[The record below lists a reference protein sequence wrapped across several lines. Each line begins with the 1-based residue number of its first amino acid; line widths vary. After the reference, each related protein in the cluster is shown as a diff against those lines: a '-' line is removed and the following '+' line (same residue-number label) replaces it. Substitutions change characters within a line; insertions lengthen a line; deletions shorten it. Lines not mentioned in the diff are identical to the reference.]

1 MGITQEISAK
11 PGFIYVVKKGIF
23 SVVEA
28 EEKFKE
34 ILESIAYK
42 KVENV
47 IIDARELIG
56 NPETI
61 ERFCYGKLVADT
73 LLDFASRGVSP
84 NTKLA
89 YIMKVP
95 LRDPKRFGETVAVNR
110 GMICKTFDNLEDAL
124 SWLGIAQ

>member
-1 MGITQEISAK
+1 MGIMQEISPK
-11 PGFIYVVKKGIF
+11 PGFIYVVERGIF

-34 ILESIAYK
+34 ILEFVAGK

-56 NPETI
+56 NPKTM
-61 ERFCYGKLVADT
+61 ERFYYGKFVGDT
-73 LLDFASRGVSP
+73 IVDFASRGVSP
-84 NTKLA
+84 YTKFA
-89 YIMKVP
+89 YVMKVP
-95 LRDPKRFGETVAVNR
+95 LLDPKRFGENVAVNR
-110 GMICKTFDNLEDAL
+110 GCNCKAFDNLEDAL